1 MYPPGVGVT
10 RAVRVLQHIPKF
22 SKHVDLNLK
31 IVGYKKS
38 KVSVFKNNPVHKR
51 IKSAA
56 EALNDAVGGMMGR
69 TSTPDKHIGL
79 DDIDDLNILE
89 IDTPLPPL
97 DGQENPDAIDY
108 A

>member
-1 MYPPGVGVT
+1 
-10 RAVRVLQHIPKF
+10 
-22 SKHVDLNLK
+22 
-31 IVGYKKS
+31 
-38 KVSVFKNNPVHKR
+38 VFKNKRVHKR

-56 EALNDAVGGMMGR
+56 EALNEAVGGMMGR

-79 DDIDDLNILE
+79 DDINDINISE